1 MLELLNS
8 HYLIGKSDQEIAIFR
23 IKDDGLLAFTPP
35 EQFKLDIANIFVRLS
50 GSSTKPAEKFWKENP
65 RRHERKI
72 VFKPGAQAEP
82 DEFNLWRGYGVMPRS
97 TRRKVWSLLR
107 HIWKVICQSDKAK
120 FRYLICWLA
129 WTVQNPDKHPGTVI
143 VLKSRQQGTG
153 KSTLGVVMLQ
163 IFGSHGALVD
173 DSDRLLGRFNDW
185 VEPICFILAE
195 EMLWAGDHRTTD
207 KLKSRI
213 TADTF
218 QIERK
223 NGGIRQIPNRLH
235 VLLTTNHDH
244 AVAAGVKDRRNVVF
258 EVSDNKAGDKAWFD
272 RLYRDLND
280 GGTEEFLDFLLKLRL
295 GDWHPRE
302 ILKTAEATEQ
312 QRMSADSVSQWAQA
326 CVDADKIVGAGR
338 GPYGSEIT
346 HDLGTSIPSRALR
359 DAYTGFCKQNA
370 LRPLSI
376 DGFGKAC
383 AEMFGPRK
391 RLAAKPK
398 LGGTQRPWGYDVP
411 DGEAWQ
417 KRIDARLGI
426 PS

>member
-1 MLELLNS
+1 
-8 HYLIGKSDQEIAIFR
+8 
-23 IKDDGLLAFTPP
+23 
-35 EQFKLDIANIFVRLS
+35 
-50 GSSTKPAEKFWKENP
+50 
-65 RRHERKI
+65 
-72 VFKPGAQAEP
+72 
-82 DEFNLWRGYGVMPRS
+82 
-97 TRRKVWSLLR
+97 
-107 HIWKVICQSDKAK
+107 
-120 FRYLICWLA
+120 
-129 WTVQNPDKHPGTVI
+129 
-143 VLKSRQQGTG
+143 
-153 KSTLGVVMLQ
+153 MLQ

-223 NGGIRQIPNRLH
+223 NGGIRQIANRLH

-272 RLYRDLND
+272 RLYRHLNE

-302 ILKTAEATEQ
+302 ILKTSEAAEQ
-312 QRMSADSVSQWAQA
+312 QRMSADSATQWAQA
-326 CVDADKIVGAGR
+326 CVDADKIIGAGR

-346 HDLGTSIPSRALR
+346 HDIGTSISSRALR
-359 DAYTGFCKQNA
+359 DAYTGFCRQNA
-370 LRPLSI
+370 LRPLGI
-376 DGFGKAC
+376 EGFGKAC

-391 RLAAKPK
+391 RLAANPK
-398 LGGTQRPWGYDVP
+398 LGDMQRPWGYDVP
-411 DGEAWQ
+411 DGETWQ

-426 PS
+426 QS